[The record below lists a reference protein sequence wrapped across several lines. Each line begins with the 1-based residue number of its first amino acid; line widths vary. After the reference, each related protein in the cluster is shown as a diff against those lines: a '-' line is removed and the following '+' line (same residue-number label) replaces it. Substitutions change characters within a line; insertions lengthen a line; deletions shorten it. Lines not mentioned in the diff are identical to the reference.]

1 MSFSQQNRRLNEE
14 PEYWYAFLTTKN
26 GNNTRRF
33 RTCTFVNLQ
42 FSFFSVP
49 IWSGR
54 MFMHSI
60 TLIIALIARLFSFS
74 EKKDYYFIC
83 LRLAEDKSFIIDR
96 SKLSITDYLS
106 VLYHTDRPLSDG
118 EARDLLYKTVH
129 DVCTEDSD
137 YPQLSRY
144 AYAGKD
150 FIIGPI
156 LFQVVNLAVYYL
168 RKMDLT
174 DVVHQFEIWNEGVQR
189 AVLLWMTNTR
199 LRLFVSII
207 F

>member
-14 PEYWYAFLTTKN
+14 PEYRYAFLTTKN

-74 EKKDYYFIC
+74 EKK
-83 LRLAEDKSFIIDR
+83 LLKSEIIVVPLLTA
-96 SKLSITDYLS
+96 SKF
-106 VLYHTDRPLSDG
+106 VLYCLAIVKVLIFCELHKLRSLFYSYFM
-118 EARDLLYKTVH
+118 LN
-129 DVCTEDSD
+129 
-137 YPQLSRY
+137 
-144 AYAGKD
+144 YAGA
-150 FIIGPI
+150 PS
-156 LFQVVNLAVYYL
+156 LAKL
-168 RKMDLT
+168 
-174 DVVHQFEIWNEGVQR
+174 
-189 AVLLWMTNTR
+189 
-199 LRLFVSII
+199 
-207 F
+207 

>member
-14 PEYWYAFLTTKN
+14 PEYRYAFLTTKN

-74 EKKDYYFIC
+74 EKKLLKSEIIVVPLLTALMFVIDFVASLCEEFYF
-83 LRLAEDKSFIIDR
+83 LAIV
-96 SKLSITDYLS
+96 KLLIFSELTKHRGHFYSYFMLNYTGAPS
-106 VLYHTDRPLSDG
+106 
-118 EARDLLYKTVH
+118 
-129 DVCTEDSD
+129 
-137 YPQLSRY
+137 
-144 AYAGKD
+144 
-150 FIIGPI
+150 
-156 LFQVVNLAVYYL
+156 LAKL
-168 RKMDLT
+168 
-174 DVVHQFEIWNEGVQR
+174 
-189 AVLLWMTNTR
+189 
-199 LRLFVSII
+199 
-207 F
+207 